1 MPNTPNSRDQGHQTW
16 FERAQS
22 HRLTP
27 KDNTAGVSRPDPTMV
42 ATLAKR
48 FAQTGAVSVDL
59 GASSLSEASGRSAL
73 LMAAGRAGVPAGEIQ
88 ITLDSTLNVL
98 KMFRVK
104 P

>member
-27 KDNTAGVSRPDPTMV
+27 KDNTAGVSRPDPAMV
-42 ATLAKR
+42 AALASR
-48 FAQTGAVSVDL
+48 FAKTGAVSVDL
-59 GASSLSEASGRSAL
+59 GASSLSEASGRLAL
-73 LMAAGRAGVPAGEIQ
+73 LMAVGPGVPAGEIR

-104 P
+104 QR